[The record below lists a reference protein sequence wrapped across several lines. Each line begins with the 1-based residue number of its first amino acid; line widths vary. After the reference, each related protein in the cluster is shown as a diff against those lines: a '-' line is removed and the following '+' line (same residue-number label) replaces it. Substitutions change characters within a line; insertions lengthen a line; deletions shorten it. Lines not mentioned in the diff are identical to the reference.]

1 MSSNPA
7 ECAIKNPSLVEGFF
21 MACIRPVRTH
31 NINKEVEFETEEIAW
46 QSVARRGILDC
57 FSFVF
62 RLLRFFLDQFFIKN
76 TPFASFISFKY
87 AVFKPA
93 LL

>member
-1 MSSNPA
+1 MVLHEAGENSQ
-7 ECAIKNPSLVEGFF
+7 
-21 MACIRPVRTH
+21 
-31 NINKEVEFETEEIAW
+31 INKEVD
-46 QSVARRGILDC
+46 VARRGILDC